1 MARANGKLSQKS
13 VTSWFFDL
21 DFQQQADL
29 LEALQRAHEKS
40 REAKISSLERQL
52 QMLRRES
59 KQASTGNGQ
68 LTNADKPMRGK
79 PRAKVKYRDPKSGG
93 TWSGRGRMA
102 TWLAEKVKAGEKPDK
117 YLA

>member
-1 MARANGKLSQKS
+1 MARTNGKFSQKS
-13 VTSWFFDL
+13 VTDWFVDL

-29 LEALQRAHEKS
+29 LGAFQRMHEKS
-40 REAKISSLERQL
+40 RQVKIDSLQRQL
-52 QMLRRES
+52 DMLTR
-59 KQASTGNGQ
+59 KGNHAGTGNGR
-68 LTNADKPMRGK
+68 TTPANKTKRGK
-79 PRAKVKYRDPKSGG
+79 SRVKVKYRDPKSGA